1 MKPAGR
7 LEPQPWMTAD
17 ATRAVMGALSADGS
31 TPRFVGGCVRD
42 ALLDR
47 AVKDVDIATPDAPE
61 TVIRK
66 LSLAD
71 LKSVPTGLKHGTVTA
86 IASGYPYEVTTLRQ
100 DVETDGR
107 HAEVAFTDDWVED
120 AMRRDLT
127 INAIYCDA
135 DGTLYDPVGGLADVR
150 AGQVRFV
157 GEAAERI
164 AEDVL
169 RILRFFRFFAHYGQ
183 GDIDTEGYAACRKQA
198 HLLHGLS
205 AERVSAELLRTLAAD
220 DPAPTFRLMW
230 DAGVLAR
237 VLSGAIHL
245 DHLNRLIDIEK
256 LVDQPDPLRRLFAL
270 RLPEETEVATLA
282 GHLRLS
288 KTQKQRLSGMARRP
302 DDLTPEIKDKGL
314 RRILYVTAVQ
324 TVLDQAFVKQMLD
337 EASSSGSAADW
348 NGLRARVQDW
358 QPRPLPVQGQDVL
371 DLGIPA
377 GPDVGVIVRQLEQ
390 WWIECD
396 FRPDRTA
403 CLDKLKTLIPGS

>member
-1 MKPAGR
+1 M
-7 LEPQPWMTAD
+7 
-17 ATRAVMGALSADGS
+17 
-31 TPRFVGGCVRD
+31 RD

-61 TVIRK
+61 MVIRK
-66 LSLAD
+66 LALAD
-71 LKSVPTGLKHGTVTA
+71 LKSVPTGLKHGTITA
-86 IASGYPYEVTTLRQ
+86 VASGYPFEVTTLRR

-107 HAEVAFTDDWVED
+107 HAEVAFTDDWQED
-120 AMRRDLT
+120 ATRRDLT
-127 INAIYCDA
+127 INAVYCDG
-135 DGTLYDPVGGLADVR
+135 DGTLYDPVGGLADIR
-150 AGQVRFV
+150 AGKVRFV

-164 AEDVL
+164 TEDVL

-183 GDIDTEGYAACRKQA
+183 GEVDVEGYAACRKQA

-205 AERVSAELLRTLAAD
+205 VERVSAELLRTLGAD

-237 VLSGAIHL
+237 VLSGAMHL

-256 LVDQPDPLRRLFAL
+256 QIGQPDPLRRLYAL
-270 RLPEETEVATLA
+270 RLPDEAQVATLA

-302 DDLTPEIKDKGL
+302 ENLMPEINDKGL
-314 RRILYVTAVQ
+314 RRILYETGAQ
-324 TVLDQAFVKQMLD
+324 TVLDQTFVNQMLAVP
-337 EASSSGSAADW
+337 ASSGAVADW
-348 NGLRARVQDW
+348 NGLRSRVQDW

-371 DLGIPA
+371 DLGVPP

-390 WWIECD
+390 WWIESD
-396 FRPDRTA
+396 FRPDRSA
-403 CLDKLKTLIPGS
+403 CLEQLKTLIPGS